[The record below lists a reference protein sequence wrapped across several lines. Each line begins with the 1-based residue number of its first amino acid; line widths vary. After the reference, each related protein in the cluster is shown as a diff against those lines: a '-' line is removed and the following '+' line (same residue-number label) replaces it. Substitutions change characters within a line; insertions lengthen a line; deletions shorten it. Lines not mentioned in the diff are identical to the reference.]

1 MLLNIVSS
9 WHCQNGVII
18 LSHILANWCY
28 HIISNWLYHKS
39 NETSVTMLST
49 ELIHHINSI
58 RSDCCCT
65 TSQIKPVSP
74 CYQVTEF
81 TTSIPSGQT
90 VVAPQV
96 RSNQCHH
103 VIKWLNSPHQF
114 HQVRLLLHHKSDQTS
129 VTMLSSDYSHQFHQV
144 IKSTASMNISL
155 TQVLNEPAYYV
166 CTHAS
171 STHTH
176 QHIWSTPTHPHTDW
190 LIYWYVDDI
199 HVCLGQPAGGREQD
213 VP

>member
-1 MLLNIVSS
+1 M
-9 WHCQNGVII
+9 Q
-18 LSHILANWCY
+18 NWCY
-28 HIISNWLYHKS
+28 RSCQIGVAEHRVKLALPKWCYYIITHLSKL
-39 NETSVTMLST
+39 MLS
-49 ELIHHINSI
+49 HHI
-58 RSDCCCT
+58 
-65 TSQIKPVSP
+65 KLAV
-74 CYQVTEF
+74 
-81 TTSIPSGQT
+81 
-90 VVAPQV
+90 PQV
-96 RSNQCHH
+96 QWNQCHH
-103 VIKWLNSPHQF
+103 AINRINSPHQF

-129 VTMLSSDYSHQFHQV
+129 VTMLSSDYSPHQFHQV